1 MGKTFPPDRERVNF
15 PPILSL
21 ILSPRP
27 ISPRVYNVHD
37 ELKYQIQFRIERDLS
52 AVRPDFVL
60 REEREFPPRRRIYP
74 RLFSSFFYHLR
85 KMLAKRGDLHKLKSV
100 KRKSFHSH
108 ESKRHGVKRIK
119 KLRHGRLDNKR

>member
-60 REEREFPPRRRIYP
+60 REGREFPLRRRIYP

-100 KRKSFHSH
+100 KQKSFHSH

-119 KLRHGRLDNKR
+119 KLRHGLLV